1 MKHQR
6 NCEPHTQPDDR
17 AMTRSACSSFV
28 KVLTR
33 SACLS
38 FVKALGFASTDDL
51 LFLVLPTFLRAVVC
65 LKKGLAVLGVFGTSL
80 STDSVSRT
88 CLGASKYSRD
98 CPLFLIP
105 LLGPGPPATRL
116 TSLSSCL
123 LLPGLPSC
131 SKSFISFPHP
141 PGLIQMVRPLSK
153 IGKLGVEYLERTVR
167 PHACH
172 TPKQK
177 KSSSGHQNLCHT
189 QTHSGTRR

>member
-105 LLGPGPPATRL
+105 LLGPPATRTRCISPYL
-116 TSLSSCL
+116 SYVGSAFTRTHDGTSKALCYTL
-123 LLPGLPSC
+123 AWYMRMIGAPGSV
-131 SKSFISFPHP
+131 
-141 PGLIQMVRPLSK
+141 G
-153 IGKLGVEYLERTVR
+153 
-167 PHACH
+167 
-172 TPKQK
+172 
-177 KSSSGHQNLCHT
+177 
-189 QTHSGTRR
+189 